1 MKKLFVSVLAIAG
14 LVACNNEETIAIQGN
29 TPMEF
34 GGSFVE
40 NATRAAV
47 DPSTTTNTLDA
58 FDVWA
63 FMDQTNGTVLVDE
76 DVTKSGSK
84 WAYTNVQYWLPE
96 HTYYFTALAPMNSD
110 NWDLADADIAGQGV
124 VSFTNVDG
132 SEDLIYATTEVDTKG
147 MQVGQTMPAVKFA
160 FNHMLSKVKFTFKNG
175 YTTDNVSFVIS
186 DVKMTAPAAGTLDL
200 AAQTWTV
207 EGENTYEFGN
217 VEQLWMGQ
225 AAEAAQERMTIPAAA
240 TQEYNV
246 TFTIDLYMGEV
257 LAGTFEKASTITGAT
272 FENGKAYNLVAEI
285 TPENTSDDFALV
297 PIEFEVIEVVDW
309 VNQTIN
315 GGALGDKW
323 EVVSTIEELQA
334 ALDAATGNTSIS
346 LGANLIGNV
355 TVPELKGAVIS
366 INGNGYTFDGTFAL
380 VGGSTYGEGTTIFED
395 INFATAGLNGYDA
408 FIYCNEQ
415 NGNTRSPDNVTI
427 KNCTFAGANELPV
440 GAKFRSLN
448 GTLLIT
454 NCKAENMH
462 SLVQLT
468 SCGKATVTIDGAEVE
483 NCKNGIGLGQTATAV
498 IKNSTINA
506 SEYGVRADGCS
517 TTTDIISSTIS
528 AKQPVIV
535 RKATAGNYVLNV
547 DDATVL
553 NNTGLYQVIFTAKSD
568 DVAYVVPTAEFT
580 FNGPADLLV
589 YPSVIVAEDAETL
602 AAALKAENK
611 NINVVLAN
619 DIELPIS
626 TLGQITGG
634 SGEYKLG
641 GEATETINVDLN
653 GNKLTVTTTYWSN
666 LGAKNDDAVFTIKN
680 GTMTSSQATG
690 TWNSYDLCFSNCNYV
705 FENVAFEKAIALEA
719 ANKAYTLKNVTI
731 TETHDYYAMWV
742 SAKGQNITI
751 DGLTIE
757 SAGRGVKI
765 DEQYVSAPA
774 KVTMNIANATFNTV
788 KKAAIIVKSVEG
800 AEINWGAGNDIANV
814 AADNT
819 FAVWVDEDSAA
830 YANEVV
836 VNGAYSKVEGA
847 VVVANDAE
855 FAEAITNGATNIVLG
870 EGEFYVPAA
879 AKGKTLAIQGISA
892 SASTIKVASVQ
903 GEGLDYNFEGTTAVI
918 NNVTISTVNGNYKGY
933 ARPASLTFNDCVF
946 TNTYSLY
953 GPEQVF
959 NNCTFN
965 VAGDK
970 YNVWTWGAGVAT
982 FNGCTF
988 NCDGKSLLLYGQANT
1003 VLTVN
1008 DCVFND
1014 NGTISNKTAIEIGN
1028 DYNKSYELY
1037 VNNAVVNGFDMNPN
1051 GISTGTTLWSNKNS
1065 MSQDKLNVVVDGV
1078 DVY

>member
-132 SEDLIYATTEVDTKG
+132 SEDLIYATTEVETKG

-346 LGANLIGNV
+346 LGANLTGNV

-415 NGNTRSPDNVTI
+415 NGNTRYPDNVVI
-427 KNCTFAGANELPV
+427 KDCTFAGANELPV

-483 NCKNGIGLGQTATAV
+483 NCKNGIGLGQTANAV

-517 TTTDIISSTIS
+517 TTTDIINSTIS

-535 RKATAGNYVLNV
+535 RKATVAGYVLNV

-553 NNTGLYQVIFTAKSD
+553 TTDEVYDIIFTQGSD
-568 DVAYVVPTAEFT
+568 DVAYVAPAVDFT
-580 FNGPADLLV
+580 CNAPAAFAV
-589 YPSVIVAEDAETL
+589 YPQNSVTSVE
-602 AAALKAENK
+602 ALKAALQNAEGDVILEADVNVSATEKPWVNVNSEVAINTNENTLTVGNASNYGLFCNAGADVTLDADIVAQGGALVARDGAQVVFNSGSIK
-611 NINVVLAN
+611 IESTSTSHRHMVYAYGAGTTVTINDGTFSFDAYRKRTYGYVA
-619 DIELPIS
+619 DGAIMY
-626 TLGQITGG
+626 ITGG
-634 SGEYKLG
+634 TFGVAPNHPNDANAPFMVDGGQIIISG
-641 GEATETINVDLN
+641 
-653 GNKLTVTTTYWSN
+653 
-666 LGAKNDDAVFTIKN
+666 
-680 GTMTSSQATG
+680 GTFGFNPSAWVATG
-690 TWNSYDLCFSNCNYV
+690 YVATQNGSTW
-705 FENVAFEKAIALEA
+705 
-719 ANKAYTLKNVTI
+719 T
-731 TETHDYYAMWV
+731 
-742 SAKGQNITI
+742 
-751 DGLTIE
+751 
-757 SAGRGVKI
+757 
-765 DEQYVSAPA
+765 
-774 KVTMNIANATFNTV
+774 
-788 KKAAIIVKSVEG
+788 
-800 AEINWGAGNDIANV
+800 V
-814 AADNT
+814 AA
-819 FAVWVDEDSAA
+819 E
-830 YANEVV
+830 
-836 VNGAYSKVEGA
+836 
-847 VVVANDAE
+847 
-855 FAEAITNGATNIVLG
+855 
-870 EGEFYVPAA
+870 
-879 AKGKTLAIQGISA
+879 
-892 SASTIKVASVQ
+892 
-903 GEGLDYNFEGTTAVI
+903 
-918 NNVTISTVNGNYKGY
+918 
-933 ARPASLTFNDCVF
+933 
-946 TNTYSLY
+946 
-953 GPEQVF
+953 
-959 NNCTFN
+959 
-965 VAGDK
+965 
-970 YNVWTWGAGVAT
+970 
-982 FNGCTF
+982 
-988 NCDGKSLLLYGQANT
+988 
-1003 VLTVN
+1003 
-1008 DCVFND
+1008 
-1014 NGTISNKTAIEIGN
+1014 
-1028 DYNKSYELY
+1028 
-1037 VNNAVVNGFDMNPN
+1037 
-1051 GISTGTTLWSNKNS
+1051 
-1065 MSQDKLNVVVDGV
+1065 
-1078 DVY
+1078 